1 MALKYSFGVEM
12 RARCPKTTS
21 STSSCAGR
29 GERWGRRVSGG
40 PPPKGHSRERE
51 TGEGRREKKRGRIRG
66 ERGRVARGR
75 TGMSATS
82 VCGASLARRHVF
94 LFFSTLDG
102 SSSALRFPAAAAA
115 SIPPAVPSTARPP
128 TRAGV
133 ENKARVSNSPATSTP
148 GTRATLRDTAPARAT
163 APISP
168 IPLVTTPMIPEPR
181 LRRREEVRPA
191 TRVPRFFLP
200 SGTISASSLTPVPTQ
215 HRATEGGERS
225 ASA

>member
-1 MALKYSFGVEM
+1 M

-51 TGEGRREKKRGRIRG
+51 TGEGRREKKRGRIRRARAG
-66 ERGRVARGR
+66 RAGAYRDVRDVRLRRVARAP
-75 TGMSATS
+75 TCLL
-82 VCGASLARRHVF
+82 VLFDARRIFERLAFPGGGRRVH
-94 LFFSTLDG
+94 STRG
-102 SSSALRFPAAAAA
+102 AQHR
-115 SIPPAVPSTARPP
+115 PSPHPSRRREQSTCFQ
-128 TRAGV
+128 
-133 ENKARVSNSPATSTP
+133 SPATSTP